1 MLVRFAGVIEVSVM
15 LEFIGLITCIYL
27 AFRIFPMVIKQG
39 IKLAVLILLI
49 IFIFA
54 CFQIVYH
61 WWLFERV
68 LLIA

>member
-1 MLVRFAGVIEVSVM
+1 VLVRFASVIEVSVM

-27 AFRIFPMVIKQG
+27 AFRLFPMVIKQG

-49 IFIFA
+49 IFIFG
-54 CFQIVYH
+54 CIQVVYH
-61 WWLFERV
+61 WWLMNQV